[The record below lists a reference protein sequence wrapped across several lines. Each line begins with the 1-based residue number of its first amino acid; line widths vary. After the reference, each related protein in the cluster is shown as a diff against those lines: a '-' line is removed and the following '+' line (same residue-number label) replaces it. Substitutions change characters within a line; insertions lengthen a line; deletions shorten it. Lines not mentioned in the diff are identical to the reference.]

1 MRIFYMSEIIFLAI
15 IGLAISLCLLRMLK
29 GPTAPDRAVA
39 VDTIA
44 TITTALLVLLGFIF
58 ERYVYLDVAL
68 VYAVLTFI
76 GSVAIARFLEKGI

>member
-1 MRIFYMSEIIFLAI
+1 MRLIYMIEIIFLTVITAGI
-15 IGLAISLCLLRMLK
+15 ILCLLRMLK
-29 GPTAPDRAVA
+29 GPTTQDRAVA

-58 ERYVYLDVAL
+58 QRYVYLDVAL

-76 GSVAIARFLEKGI
+76 GLVAIARFLEKGI

>member
-1 MRIFYMSEIIFLAI
+1 MTFSMSDIIFLTI
-15 IGLAISLCLLRMLK
+15 IVAGVVLCLLRMLK

-44 TITTALLVLLGFIF
+44 TITTALLVLLGYIF
-58 ERYVYLDVAL
+58 QRYIYLDVAL